1 VGSNPAREE
10 LKKKLLT
17 FIFPQ
22 MRTITMY
29 AVVVNEAAVG
39 LAPGGVNV
47 MILKIF
53 SRKKIGDFD
62 PNPAIRTENNYPSTS
77 L

>member
-1 VGSNPAREE
+1 
-10 LKKKLLT
+10 
-17 FIFPQ
+17 
-22 MRTITMY
+22 MY